1 MDAVIAK
8 KSDVHAHAAPRHR
21 VVLVSESSCC
31 LLEHF
36 FVMFKTQFPAGTFA
50 IESAPFATTRDKVLS
65 VLDAIKE
72 GIVCYWFGNVDLKAL
87 FLTECER
94 RKLPAWDIF
103 GPTLEFLQA
112 ATGTRANWS
121 ASALHATNSEYH
133 NRMLAL
139 EFSLQ
144 HDDSRRIETL
154 AEAEIVI
161 AGVSRVSKSPN
172 ALYLAYRGF
181 KVANVTIVPE
191 QGLPP
196 ELACHEQQNVVALT
210 IEARRLAEIRAR
222 RFREWNMG
230 EMDYW
235 DPREVSR
242 EVQAARRLYDERG
255 WPVIDV
261 THRAVEETSALI
273 LKALG
278 LRLKVFE
285 N

>member
-1 MDAVIAK
+1 MDAMT
-8 KSDVHAHAAPRHR
+8 AARRSASAAAASRHR
-21 VVLVSESSCC
+21 VYLVSESSCC

-36 FVMFKTQFPAGTFA
+36 FVMFKTQFPAATFA
-50 IESAPFATTRDKVLS
+50 VESAPFTTTKDKILS
-65 VLDAIKE
+65 VLEGIKE
-72 GIVCYWFGNVDLKAL
+72 GLVCYWFGNVDLKAL

-121 ASALHATNSEYH
+121 ASALHATNSEYYS
-133 NRMLAL
+133 RMLAL

-154 AEAEIVI
+154 SEAEIVI

-196 ELACHEQQNVVALT
+196 ELERHEKQNVVVLT
-210 IEARRLAEIRAR
+210 VEARRLAESRAR

-230 EMDYW
+230 EMNYW

-242 EVQAARRLYDERG
+242 EVQAARRLYDERS

-261 THRAVEETSALI
+261 TERAVEETGALI